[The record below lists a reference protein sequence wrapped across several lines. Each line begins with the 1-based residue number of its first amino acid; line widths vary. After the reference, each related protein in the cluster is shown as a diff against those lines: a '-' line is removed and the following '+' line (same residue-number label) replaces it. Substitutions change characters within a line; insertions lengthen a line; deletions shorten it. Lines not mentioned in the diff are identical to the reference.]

1 MGKPKLLHPKQACHD
16 QLVLDFGEDV
26 KFVSVDCSY
35 LGSIAVNISDPLH
48 VDDAIVAKVELLKTH
63 KYPKKKVCVSVCL
76 CTKRRER
83 ERRIGKE
90 KERKREE
97 RGQMGASATGRRTL
111 EREVFL
117 LCWGWSTVQAHC
129 FCETTN
135 NMVVCHATGHDC
147 DQSEMHLR
155 LYACVC
161 VFG

>member
-97 RGQMGASATGRRTL
+97 RGQNGGKRHGKTNV
-111 EREVFL
+111 REGSFFVVLGVEHCSGPLFL
-117 LCWGWSTVQAHC
+117 
-129 FCETTN
+129 
-135 NMVVCHATGHDC
+135 
-147 DQSEMHLR
+147 
-155 LYACVC
+155 
-161 VFG
+161 